1 MNERLHAAKIVSTHG
16 IRGEV
21 KAYCYTD
28 SPLFFENVKNI
39 ITEPG
44 GAEFKL
50 IGARAHKGGA
60 LLKLSG
66 IDSIEQA
73 QMLVGKDVFVS
84 REENELP
91 EGQYYIV
98 DIVGCRVVSDLG
110 EDLGYVKDV
119 FQTGSNDVFEVT
131 RPNGKMAYIPNIHDI
146 VKNIDVD
153 NKIITIHVIE
163 GLIDDEN

>member
-1 MNERLHAAKIVSTHG
+1 MKGKLHAAKIVSTHG

-39 ITEPG
+39 ITEPD
-44 GAEFKL
+44 GAEFTL
-50 IGARAHKGGA
+50 VGARAHKGGA

-66 IDSIEQA
+66 IDSIEKAQA
-73 QMLVGKDVFVS
+73 LVGKDIFVS
-84 REENELP
+84 REENVLP

-98 DIVGCRVVSDLG
+98 DIVGCTVVSDEGETLG
-110 EDLGYVKDV
+110 CVKDV

-131 RPNGKMAYIPNIHDI
+131 CPNGKMAYIPNIHDI
-146 VKNIDVD
+146 VKNIDID
-153 NKIITIHVIE
+153 EKMITIHVIE